1 MSGKKQNFRI
11 EVKGINEVKKG
22 LMSLGLTARKSR
34 TEINKSLRPAA
45 NQLARGMQKAYKKQF
60 ASKNPGRRY
69 NPMSKSYVYGKRTAD
84 TIGITTARKSREPGL
99 FVGPM
104 AKKVNPHYWRKG
116 ASRNLA
122 AMQIEGYVQGGEI
135 KIFPNVFKITAEKMG
150 NDVSSTA
157 EKSISKLVD
166 KLIKKA
172 GF

>member
-1 MSGKKQNFRI
+1 MSSKKQNFRI

-69 NPMSKSYVYGKRTAD
+69 NPTSKSYVFGKRTAD

-122 AMQIEGYVQGGEI
+122 AMQIEGYYRGKKFIQY
-135 KIFPNVFKITAEKMG
+135 PDVFRATAERMGEQVSNKAQKDLGRLLEKM
-150 NDVSSTA
+150 
-157 EKSISKLVD
+157 IR
-166 KLIKKA
+166 KA